1 MTLTIAQNL
10 HVQGIDRMKYLLST
24 LIFVLSSAFSF
35 VQAQTITAPTLGSPN
50 WASDH
55 LELPVYFAGTG
66 DLNLS
71 VTDATCPVQLSAKT
85 ITLPLATV
93 IFIAPKGRS
102 NCVFT
107 IYAQNDQGDDAKWK
121 LEVSATGDTGFNV
134 VVNATGTRDP
144 VADPQ
149 FAGIA
154 SVDVHGGWG
163 DLRVDGNVRLD
174 SALNPDGK
182 LALQY
187 QDSKLQL
194 ADDSGA
200 RDHPAGDVGRG
211 LYFSQGLGLP
221 IGQFS
226 LGVAL
231 PFGQTIRIGAGWRG
245 EYACGQVS
253 SDINFTDPI
262 FALQAGANGAR
273 ASLSY
278 RPSASEKWGFGLE
291 YRNADW
297 FFGATATEA
306 RGSAEVR
313 GFSLVDGL
321 GWVLLKASAGY
332 DGTNFTTRG
341 QADSENF
348 GIGWDYNASNPNVY
362 LEGRLFDLGFL
373 SELRFGASITYS
385 NTPGY
390 VRVQAIY
397 NSDGMLEIALAGTI
411 NTAKVIGASGGISYS
426 LPLEGRLT
434 VGLGFD
440 IPDVTYRSNY
450 ALTGKLSYGTGG
462 FLISLEMNALI
473 FNPSQFTA
481 TLKITQWSFIGVN
494 PPIPTVRFVDSG
506 YTAPIIFS
514 SPCN

>member
-1 MTLTIAQNL
+1 
-10 HVQGIDRMKYLLST
+10 MKYFLLI
-24 LIFVLSSAFSF
+24 LIFVLSSGFLCA
-35 VQAQTITAPTLGSPN
+35 QAQTITAPTLGEPN

-66 DLNLS
+66 DLNLA
-71 VTDATCPVQLSAKT
+71 VTDATCPVQLTAKT
-85 ITLPLATV
+85 ITLPVATV
-93 IFIAPKGRS
+93 IYVAPKGRS
-102 NCVFT
+102 NCIFNL
-107 IYAQNDQGDDAKWK
+107 YAQNDQGDDAKWK
-121 LEVSATGDTGFNV
+121 LEVSAVGDTGFSV
-134 VVNATGTRDP
+134 VVNASGTRDP
-144 VADPQ
+144 SATPAYD
-149 FAGIA
+149 GKA

-163 DLRVDGNVRLD
+163 ALRVDGNVRLD
-174 SALNPDGK
+174 AALNPDGN
-182 LALQY
+182 LLLQY
-187 QDSKLQL
+187 QDSRLQL

-211 LYFSQGLGLP
+211 LYFAQGLGLL

-253 SDINFTDPI
+253 TDINFTDPI
-262 FALQAGANGAR
+262 FAVQVGANGAR
-273 ASLSY
+273 GSLSY
-278 RPSASEKWGFGLE
+278 RPNAGEKWGFGLE

-306 RGSAEVR
+306 RGSADVR

-373 SELRFGASITYS
+373 SELRLGASITYS

-390 VRVQAIY
+390 VRVEAIY
-397 NSDGMLEIALAGTI
+397 DNDGMLEVALAGSI
-411 NTAKVIGASGGISYS
+411 NTAKIIGISGRFSYS

-450 ALTGKLSYGTGG
+450 ALTGKLSYGMGG
-462 FLISLEMNALI
+462 FLIALEVNALI
-473 FNPSQFTA
+473 FNPSQFKA
-481 TLKITQWSFIGVN
+481 TLSITQWSFIGVN
-494 PPIPTVRFVDSG
+494 PPTPTVRFVDNS
-506 YTAPIIFS
+506 YTLPVNFS

>member
-1 MTLTIAQNL
+1 
-10 HVQGIDRMKYLLST
+10 MKYFLYT
-24 LIFVLSSAFSF
+24 LIFVLSSGIFSTT
-35 VQAQTITAPTLGSPN
+35 QAQTISPPTLGEPN

-66 DLNLS
+66 DLSLS

-85 ITLPLATV
+85 ITMPVATV

-107 IYAQNDQGDDAKWK
+107 IYAQNDQGDDAKWN
-121 LEVSATGDTGFNV
+121 LEVSATGDTGFSV
-134 VVNATGTRDP
+134 VVNAAGSRDP
-144 VADPQ
+144 SATPAYD
-149 FAGIA
+149 GKA

-163 DLRVDGNVRLD
+163 ALRVDGNVRLD
-174 SALNPDGK
+174 AALNPDGN
-182 LALQY
+182 LSLQY
-187 QDSKLQL
+187 QDSRLQL

-221 IGQFS
+221 FGQFS
-226 LGVAL
+226 LGLAV
-231 PFGQTIRIGAGWRG
+231 PFGQTIRVGLGWRG

-253 SDINFTDPI
+253 SDINFTDQI
-262 FALQAGANGAR
+262 YAVQVGASGAR

-306 RGSAEVR
+306 KGSAEVR

-321 GWVLLKASAGY
+321 GWVLIKAKAGY
-332 DGTNFTTRG
+332 DGTNFTTTG
-341 QADSENF
+341 KADSENF
-348 GIGWDYNASNPNVY
+348 GIKWDYNASNPNVY
-362 LEGRLFDLGFL
+362 LEGRLFELGFL

-390 VRVQAIY
+390 VRIEAIY
-397 NSDGMLEIALAGTI
+397 NSDGMLEVALAGTL
-411 NTAKVIGASGGISYS
+411 NTAKIIGVSGGISYS
-426 LPLEGRLT
+426 FPLEGRLT
-434 VGLGFD
+434 VGVGFD

-462 FLISLEMNALI
+462 FLISLEVNALI
-473 FNPSQFTA
+473 FNPSQLKA
-481 TLKITQWSFIGVN
+481 TLSISQWSFIGVN
-494 PPIPTVRFVDSG
+494 PPTPTVRFVDSG
-506 YTAPIIFS
+506 YTVPITFS

>member
-1 MTLTIAQNL
+1 
-10 HVQGIDRMKYLLST
+10 MKYFLLT
-24 LIFVLSSAFSF
+24 LIFILSSGFMAA
-35 VQAQTITAPTLGSPN
+35 QAQTITAPTLGEPN

-66 DLNLS
+66 DLSLS

-85 ITLPLATV
+85 ITLPIATV
-93 IFIAPKGRS
+93 INIAPKGRS
-102 NCVFT
+102 SCIFS
-107 IYAQNDQGDDAKWK
+107 IFAQNDQGDDAKWK
-121 LEVSATGDTGFNV
+121 LEVSATGDTGFSV
-134 VVNATGTRDP
+134 VVNAAGTRDP
-144 VADPQ
+144 SATPAYD
-149 FAGIA
+149 GKA

-163 DLRVDGNVRLD
+163 ALRVDGNVRID
-174 SALNPDGK
+174 AALNPDGNV
-182 LALQY
+182 LLQY
-187 QDSKLQL
+187 QDSRLQL

-221 IGQFS
+221 LGQLS

-245 EYACGQVS
+245 EYACGQIS
-253 SDINFTDPI
+253 SDINFIDPI
-262 FALQAGANGAR
+262 FAVQAGANGAR
-273 ASLSY
+273 GSLSY
-278 RPSASEKWGFGLE
+278 RPNATEKWGFGFE

-297 FFGATATEA
+297 FFGATASEA
-306 RGSAEVR
+306 KGSAEVR
-313 GFSLVDGL
+313 GFSLVDSL
-321 GWVLLKASAGY
+321 GWVLLKAKAGY
-332 DGTNFTTRG
+332 DGTNFTTKG

-348 GIGWDYNASNPNVY
+348 GINWDYNASNPNVY

-373 SELRFGASITYS
+373 TELRLGASITYS

-390 VRVQAIY
+390 VRVEAIY
-397 NSDGMLEIALAGTI
+397 SSDGMLEIALGTSI
-411 NTAKVIGASGGISYS
+411 NTATIIGATGHVSYS

-440 IPDVTYRSNY
+440 FPDVTFRSSY

-462 FLISLEMNALI
+462 FLIALEVNALI
-473 FNPSQFTA
+473 FNPSQFKA
-481 TLKITQWSFIGVN
+481 TLSITQWSFIGVN
-494 PPIPTVRFVDSG
+494 PPTPTVRFVDAG
-506 YTAPIIFS
+506 YTAPITFS

>member
-1 MTLTIAQNL
+1 
-10 HVQGIDRMKYLLST
+10 MKYFFLT
-24 LIFVLSSAFSF
+24 LIFVLSSGFLPA
-35 VQAQTITAPTLGSPN
+35 QAQTITAPTLGEPN
-50 WASDH
+50 WGNDH
-55 LELPVYFAGTG
+55 LKLPVFFDGTG
-66 DLNLS
+66 DLSLS

-85 ITLPLATV
+85 ITLPLATM
-93 IFIAPKGRS
+93 IFIAPKGRIG
-102 NCVFT
+102 CVFT

-121 LEVSATGDTGFNV
+121 LEVSAVGDTGFSV
-134 VVNATGTRDP
+134 VVKAEGTRDP
-144 VADPQ
+144 SATPEID
-149 FAGIA
+149 GKA

-163 DLRVDGNVRLD
+163 ALRVDGNVRLD
-174 SALNPDGK
+174 AALNPDGN
-182 LALQY
+182 LLLQY
-187 QDSKLQL
+187 QDSRLQL

-221 IGQFS
+221 VGQFS
-226 LGVAL
+226 LGLAV

-253 SDINFTDPI
+253 SDINFSDPI
-262 FALQAGANGAR
+262 FALQAGASGAR

-297 FFGATATEA
+297 YFNATATETRA
-306 RGSAEVR
+306 AAEVR
-313 GFSLVDGL
+313 GFSLLDGL
-321 GWVLLKASAGY
+321 GWVLVKASAGY
-332 DGTNFTTRG
+332 DGTNFTSRG
-341 QADSENF
+341 KADSENF
-348 GIGWDYNASNPNVY
+348 GIAWDYNASNPNVY

-373 SELRFGASITYS
+373 TELRLGASITLS

-390 VRVQAIY
+390 VRVEAIY
-397 NSDGMLEIALAGTI
+397 DSDGMLEIALGSSI
-411 NTAKVIGASGGISYS
+411 NTATVIGVSGRISYS

-440 IPDVTYRSNY
+440 ITDVTFRSNY

-462 FLISLEMNALI
+462 FLIALEVNALI
-473 FNPSQFTA
+473 FNPSQFKA
-481 TLKITQWSFIGVN
+481 TLSITQWSFIGVN
-494 PPIPTVRFVDSG
+494 PPTPSVRFVDSA
-506 YTAPIIFS
+506 YTTPVIFS